1 MPNWC
6 SNYLTTDSERVDE
19 VMRKLVYRQKESGE
33 GESLDWLKDDRYL
46 FDIYDT
52 GGAWYFDTK
61 WGPATK
67 TAETL
72 SKVFGCEVTLDY
84 DEPGSMIRGKL
95 VCNKGVCTEIN
106 LTNEDFDLYHYDDEK
121 DCYIF
126 EGEAWD
132 NDSEIKDELL
142 ERKIRLYDQQSLHS
156 GDSASQD

>member
-6 SNYLTTDSERVDE
+6 DNYLTSDSERVNE
-19 VMRKLVYRQKESGE
+19 VMEKLMYRQERSGQ
-33 GESLDWLKDDRYL
+33 GESLEWFKDDRYL
-46 FDIYDT
+46 FDINNY
-52 GGAWYFDTK
+52 GGSYGFQTK
-61 WGPATK
+61 WSPAIK

-72 SKVFGCEVTLDY
+72 SKIFGCEVILDY
-84 DEPGSMIRGKL
+84 DEPGMMIRGKL
-95 VCNKGVCTEIN
+95 ICNKGVCTEIN
-106 LTNEDFDLYHYDDEK
+106 LTNEDFDLYHYDEEK